1 MKEGKLER
9 LCYLTVVIIG
19 GALILFLFFRHV
31 FGVILP
37 FLIAWAMAFA
47 TRPVAEAVAKGR
59 ERVKRVLRA
68 ILALLFSL
76 LVIGVIFLI
85 CFVLCSELWRLLSG
99 LGEGDALRDF
109 FEKLLGGGLFGGIFD
124 TLGERVADVFY
135 ELLISLATR
144 LGSIVTSWVGAVPK
158 ILLFIVIT
166 VISSVYF
173 ALDLERVNATV
184 KKILPKAVSAWL
196 SDLRRGAFR
205 TGVRYLRSYLI
216 LMMLTFII
224 MLVGLM
230 LLGRP
235 YAVLLA
241 FVIAIADVLPVI
253 GVGSILIP
261 WGIYEIA
268 FGTSGVGIGLII
280 LMVVYELLRQFL
292 EPKIIGKSLG
302 VHPLLTLVTLYVG
315 YSLFGFVGLLLVPV
329 VSVVANVILEKKN
342 AAEVGEG
349 EVSEHNGA

>member
-1 MKEGKLER
+1 MQNGKLER
-9 LCYLTVVIIG
+9 LCCLTVVIIG
-19 GALILFLFFRHV
+19 GALILFLFFKHL

-47 TRPVAEAVAKGR
+47 TRPVAEALARGS
-59 ERVKRVLRA
+59 KRGKRILRA

-109 FEKLLGGGLFGGIFD
+109 FDKLLGGGLFGGIFD
-124 TLGERVADVFY
+124 KLGERVADVFY
-135 ELLISLATR
+135 ELLISLAAK
-144 LGSIVTSWVGAVPK
+144 LGSVVTSWVGAVPK
-158 ILLFIVIT
+158 ILLFILIT
-166 VISSVYF
+166 VIASVYF
-173 ALDLERVNATV
+173 ALDLERVNGAV
-184 KKILPKAVSAWL
+184 KKILPEAVYGWL
-196 SDLRRGAFR
+196 SELKRGAFR

-241 FVIAIADVLPVI
+241 FIIAIADVLPVI

-268 FGTSGVGIGLII
+268 FGADGIGIGLII
-280 LMVVYELLRQFL
+280 LMAVYELIRQFL
-292 EPKIIGKSLG
+292 EPKIVGKNLG

-329 VSVVANVILEKKN
+329 VSVIVNVTLEKKN
-342 AAEVGEG
+342 SAEVGKR